1 MRIVLFLNLML
12 EFVKYILAGE
22 AIFKRRL
29 KRRYGVGLFIT
40 ISGIILEEGITDKVQ
55 DLSILVIPLLFI
67 VFFLTLDGACRDRI
81 VYLCKLTILIL
92 YMDYVIEMFLKLFV
106 PVEIK
111 SESGWLISNVISILL
126 YGGIYF
132 IQKYK
137 KRWINTKL
145 EQVGNGIMYAGIA
158 MMAVAIPLTIASLN
172 NLAKYCKNAV
182 SLKKIQFLSALSM
195 LGIVVL
201 ILFLIYIQDINQ
213 KMKRFLEIER
223 ALKQTQ
229 KNYYDALIQK
239 EEETKKFR
247 HDAINHIMCIQEL
260 AQQGEL
266 EAVKQYINGIHGE
279 MERIQKCCY
288 SVGNMVLDA
297 VLNRYLSMLPEDVKI
312 RVSGFLQE
320 QLPISDVE
328 LCTIFSNLM
337 RNSVEELQKQEK
349 GEKYITVKVHTGE
362 NDFTLEICNSATGE
376 KPGKRG
382 GLPETSKKE
391 KEKHGYGLH
400 NVKETIEK
408 NYGSFQWESTTEKF
422 KVKVRLPLRSR
433 G

>member
-1 MRIVLFLNLML
+1 MRIILFLNLML

-22 AIFKRRL
+22 AIFRRRL
-29 KRRYGVGLFIT
+29 KRRYGVGLFIA
-40 ISGIILEEGITDKVQ
+40 ISGIILAEGITDKVQ

-67 VFFLTLDGACRDRI
+67 VLFLTLDGACRDRI

-111 SESGWLISNVISILL
+111 SENGWLISNVISILL
-126 YGGIYF
+126 YGGIYL

-145 EQVGNGIMYAGIA
+145 KQVGNGIMYAGIA

-288 SVGNMVLDA
+288 SVGSMVLDA